1 MSPARPCLD
10 NKLLLTK
17 IARMEYVGR
26 LFVDVAVALFRTTYF
41 RIHTLL
47 ALENVLLRSSR
58 PINIF
63 KSRLATQVSLFFA
76 CR

>member
-1 MSPARPCLD
+1 M
-10 NKLLLTK
+10 TK
-17 IARMEYVGR
+17 VASDTKVPRLSYVGEA
-26 LFVDVAVALFRTTYF
+26 FVDVAVASWRPTYF

-47 ALENVLLRSSR
+47 ALENVLLWYSR

-63 KSRLATQVSLFFA
+63 KSLLATQVSAGLA